1 MSKKRGFSITEGGV
15 AVHLWKRTGNTYTC
29 SFRLDGKRL
38 KRSTG
43 ETAKDRATAEAKVIV
58 RKELKANLLDVTPGP
73 TLTWRQLFDCY
84 FRDKVPQMKS
94 AWQTAS
100 TGRREI
106 LETCFGM
113 DTLVSDLDQAD
124 VDRFKYLRTRG
135 ELYPAGQTGKRKAVT
150 EGTVEADVRWLNT
163 ALRWAHN
170 RRVRGARLLS
180 ENPLDDIERKNL
192 PKATKRPRRSVASHE
207 RYVKTL
213 AKADEIDP
221 AGRLSCMLTL
231 ARYTGHREG
240 AICALRASDVLR
252 TPEAVREALADLG
265 LDERRAE
272 HMPNGALRWR
282 AETDKVEHA
291 HIVPVSRVAR
301 DALEAYLAGSPRLGE
316 AWLFPSP
323 KTDAKHIDSRQAGKW
338 LVRAEKVAALP
349 KLSGTRWHGY
359 RRLWANERKA
369 LPIQDVA
376 AAGGWTDTST
386 LATIYQK
393 SDPETTLRVVDA
405 S

>member
-1 MSKKRGFSITEGGV
+1 M
-15 AVHLWKRTGNTYTC
+15 
-29 SFRLDGKRL
+29 
-38 KRSTG
+38 
-43 ETAKDRATAEAKVIV
+43 IV

-252 TPEAVREALADLG
+252 TPEGRTGGPRRLGPRRETRGAYAEWRAQVEGRDRQG
-265 LDERRAE
+265 RARAHCAGQQGGERRARSVPGWQPPFGRG
-272 HMPNGALRWR
+272 MALPFAQNR
-282 AETDKVEHA
+282 
-291 HIVPVSRVAR
+291 
-301 DALEAYLAGSPRLGE
+301 
-316 AWLFPSP
+316 
-323 KTDAKHIDSRQAGKW
+323 RQA
-338 LVRAEKVAALP
+338 
-349 KLSGTRWHGY
+349 Y
-359 RRLWANERKA
+359 
-369 LPIQDVA
+369 
-376 AAGGWTDTST
+376 
-386 LATIYQK
+386 
-393 SDPETTLRVVDA
+393 
-405 S
+405 